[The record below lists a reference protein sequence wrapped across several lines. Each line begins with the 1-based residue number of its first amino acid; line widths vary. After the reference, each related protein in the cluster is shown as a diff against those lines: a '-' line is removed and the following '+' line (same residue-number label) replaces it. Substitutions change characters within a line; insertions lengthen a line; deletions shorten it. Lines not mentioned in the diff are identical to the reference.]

1 MEVWRCIFICQ
12 VGVPINS
19 ANQMDVYQENEE
31 LKEELQKLAA
41 KVSETFIAFEYSF
54 IWVWKV
60 EFYKIVGMISTN
72 QHIKPTRNAH
82 FAPQTKKQVNC
93 KFKQKYRFYLTINLD
108 SIFMSVDAYCHPLVF
123 ICSQVSGFRVREQR

>member
-1 MEVWRCIFICQ
+1 MCQ

-41 KVSETFIAFEYSF
+41 KVRNFSSLNFHSLKI
-54 IWVWKV
+54 WKV

-82 FAPQTKKQVNC
+82 FASQTTKQV
-93 KFKQKYRFYLTINLD
+93 
-108 SIFMSVDAYCHPLVF
+108 
-123 ICSQVSGFRVREQR
+123 E